1 MGKRLKQQ
9 KRGAGSPRYRALS
22 KRSKTDLQYRPYDD
36 MEKTGVLSGKVLS
49 FVDDPARTS
58 LLMKV
63 KFENNEKGFLLAP
76 EGIAAGDTIDVGAQG
91 KLRLGSVLPLYR
103 IPDGAYIFNIER
115 NPGDG
120 GTMVKAAGSFANI
133 ISKEGGMVYVKLPSK
148 TTIVLSNECRAQL
161 GVLAG
166 GGRLEKPMLKAGA
179 NYYKLRKAKNRIWPL
194 VRGAHMAAYS
204 HPHGGKQ
211 HHAGKPTTVSRSSP
225 AGSKVGH
232 VAARQ
237 TGRRKGKRTAEPGGR
252 GRKKKRK

>member
-9 KRGAGSPRYRALS
+9 KRGAGSPRYRS
-22 KRSKTDLQYRPYDD
+22 PSHRYKTDMAYRPYDD
-36 MEKTGVLSGKVLS
+36 IEKTGVLNGKVVS

-58 LLMKV
+58 PLMKMRYDNG
-63 KFENNEKGFLLAP
+63 EEGFLLAP
-76 EGIAAGDTIDVGAQG
+76 EGIAVGDDVDIGAQG
-91 KLRLGSVLPLYR
+91 RLILGSVLPLYR

-120 GTMVKAAGSFANI
+120 GTLVKAAGSYANI
-133 ISKEGGMVYVKLPSK
+133 VSKEGGIVYVKLPSK

-166 GGRLEKPMLKAGA
+166 GGRLEKPLLKAGA
-179 NYYKLRKAKNRIWPL
+179 NYHKLRKAKNRLWPK
-194 VRGAHMAAYS
+194 VRGVHQSAYD

-225 AGSKVGH
+225 PGSKVGQL
-232 VAARQ
+232 AAKQ
-237 TGRRKGKRTAEPGGR
+237 TGRRKGKRTAEAG
-252 GRKKKRK
+252 KKK